1 MNNETDKLIFG
12 ADNDDSLLVFSPEHE
27 AGGSNTWK
35 VMIVD
40 DDRSIHQVTKHI
52 LKDFTFEGKPLR
64 FFSAYSPDEAIELV
78 RRNPDVAVMLL
89 DVVMDGD
96 KAGLKV
102 ARFIREVLN
111 NRLVRIILRT
121 GQPQEAPEETV
132 IRDYDINDY
141 KEKTELTARKLTTTM
156 IASLRSYRD
165 IVSLDNNKKG
175 LEKTLE
181 SAAALLEAQSLKR
194 LASCILTQLLS
205 ILSINPHHNA
215 ETISGLVAVKE
226 ANGEFYILDGTEKYC
241 GMVGCPARQMA
252 AGDLEEIIDKARQS
266 KKGIHFDHCFIQ
278 YFHGKNQHETFIY
291 LEGLNSLTDW
301 EKNLINIFGMTVAAT
316 FDNSFLAQE
325 IEDTQKE
332 IIFTL
337 GEFSEARSKETGNHV
352 RRVAEYS
359 KLLALKYGLPEDEA
373 ELIKLA
379 SPMHDVGKLGI
390 TDTIL
395 NKPGKLAPEEFEVI
409 KAHGVLG
416 YEILRSSNRKI
427 MKAAAIIALQ
437 HHEKYDGTGYPDGLK
452 GEDIHIYGRITAIAD
467 VFDALGSNRV
477 YKAAWPLDKILEY
490 FASEKG
496 IHFDPKLVDIFM
508 ENLEEFLHIRDTFKD
523 M

>member
-1 MNNETDKLIFG
+1 MSNEADNLIF
-12 ADNDDSLLVFSPEHE
+12 DTEDKDTLLAFAPELE
-27 AGGSNTWK
+27 PGERAGWK
-35 VMIVD
+35 ILIVD
-40 DDRSIHQVTKHI
+40 DDKGIHQITKTI
-52 LKDFTFEGKPLR
+52 LREFTFEDKPLQ
-64 FFSAYSPDEAIELV
+64 FLSAFSPAEAKALV
-78 RRNPDVAVMLL
+78 RRNPDVAVILL
-89 DVVMDGD
+89 DVMMDGN
-96 KAGLKV
+96 KAGLEV
-102 ARFIREVLN
+102 ARYIREELN
-111 NRLVRIILRT
+111 NQLARIILRT

-141 KEKTELTARKLTTTM
+141 KEKTELTARKLTTTI

-165 IVSLDNNKKG
+165 IVNLDNNRKG

-194 LASCILTQLLS
+194 LAACVLTQLLS
-205 ILSINPHHNA
+205 ILSINASHRA
-215 ETISGLVAVKE
+215 AAISGLVAVKE

-241 GMVGCPARQMA
+241 GIVGCPARQMA
-252 AGDLEEIIDKARQS
+252 AGDLDDLIDKARQS
-266 KKGIHFDHCFIQ
+266 KNGIHADNCFIQ
-278 YFHGKNQHETFIY
+278 YFKGKNQHESFIY
-291 LEGLNSLTDW
+291 LEGLNSLSDW

-359 KLLALKYGLPEDEA
+359 KLLALKYGLPEEEA

-390 TDTIL
+390 TDSIL

-427 MKAAAIIALQ
+427 LQAAALIALQ
-437 HHEKYDGTGYPDGLK
+437 HHEKYDGTGYPDGIK

-467 VFDALGSNRV
+467 VFDALGSKRV
-477 YKAAWPLDKILEY
+477 YKPAWPLDKILEY
-490 FASEKG
+490 FTSERG
-496 IHFDPKLVDIFM
+496 RHFDPLLVDLFLA
-508 ENLEEFLHIRDTFKD
+508 NLEDFLHIRDTFKD
-523 M
+523 V

>member
-1 MNNETDKLIFG
+1 MSNEADNLIFDTE
-12 ADNDDSLLVFSPEHE
+12 DNDSLLTFAPEFE
-27 AGGSNTWK
+27 AGDNVSWK
-35 VMIVD
+35 IIIVD
-40 DDRSIHQVTKHI
+40 DDKGIHKITKTI
-52 LKDFTFEGKPLR
+52 LREFTFEDKPLQ
-64 FFSAYSPDEAIELV
+64 FLSAYSPAEAKELV
-78 RRNPDVAVMLL
+78 RRNPDVAVILL
-89 DVVMDGD
+89 DVMMNGD
-96 KAGLKV
+96 KVGLEV
-102 ARFIREVLN
+102 ARCIREELN
-111 NRLVRIILRT
+111 NHLARIILRT

-141 KEKTELTARKLTTTM
+141 KEKTELTARKLTTTI

-165 IVSLDNNKKG
+165 IVNLDNNRKG

-194 LASCILTQLLS
+194 LASCVLTQLLS
-205 ILSINPHHNA
+205 ILSVNA
-215 ETISGLVAVKE
+215 SHRAAAISGLVAVKE

-241 GMVGCPARQMA
+241 GIVGCPARQMA
-252 AGDLEEIIDKARQS
+252 AGNLDDIIDKARQS
-266 KKGIHFDHCFIQ
+266 KNGIHADNCFIQ
-278 YFHGKNQHETFIY
+278 YFKGKNQHESFIY
-291 LEGLNSLTDW
+291 LEGLNSLSDW

-337 GEFSEARSKETGNHV
+337 GEFSEVRSKETGNHV

-359 KLLALKYGLPEDEA
+359 KLLALKYGLPEEEA

-390 TDTIL
+390 TDSIL

-427 MKAAAIIALQ
+427 LQAAALIALQ
-437 HHEKYDGTGYPDGLK
+437 HHEKYDGTGYPDGVK
-452 GEDIHIYGRITAIAD
+452 GDAIHIYGRITAIAD
-467 VFDALGSNRV
+467 VFDALGSKRV
-477 YKAAWPLDKILEY
+477 YKPAWPLDKILEY
-490 FASEKG
+490 FTCERG
-496 IHFDPKLVDIFM
+496 RHFDPQLVDLFLAH
-508 ENLEEFLHIRDTFKD
+508 LEEFLHIRDTFQD
-523 M
+523 L